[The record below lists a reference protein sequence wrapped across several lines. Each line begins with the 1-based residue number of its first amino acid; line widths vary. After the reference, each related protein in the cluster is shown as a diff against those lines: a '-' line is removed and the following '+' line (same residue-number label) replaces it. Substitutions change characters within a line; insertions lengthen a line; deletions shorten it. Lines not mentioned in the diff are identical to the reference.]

1 MNFKATLVNEF
12 SQGPVDHEL
21 VFEGVATDTR
31 KDCTNKLFVPIV
43 GEVFDGHRFIDRA
56 IENGAT
62 GTLWERSKP
71 FPKDLEG
78 RIQVY
83 MVEDTTVGLQE
94 LAKQILKEQKP
105 YVIGVTGSNGKTTVK
120 DMLEAVLSPK
130 YQTYKTQGNL
140 NNHWGL
146 PMTVL
151 AMPEGTDVLILEMGM
166 SSSGEISL
174 LTSIAKPDIAVIT
187 NIGESHL
194 LQLGSREN
202 IAKAKM
208 EIAEGLKSD
217 GLLVIDGDEPLLA
230 PVHEDA
236 LSCGYSE
243 TNDLQIDKVEKRE
256 NGYTF
261 TLKNENSPFEI
272 NLLGKHNIKNAIYSI
287 AAARKLG
294 LSEDEIHKSLSS
306 LTLTGMRLEK
316 YRLPS
321 GALIIND
328 AYNASP
334 TSMKAAVET
343 LVELEGF
350 DQKIAVLGD
359 MYELG
364 DEEEALHRDIASSV
378 RAPITEVITVGEK
391 AKWIYD
397 GLTEDKAQQVP
408 AVSFENKEEAAS
420 YLEGK
425 LDDRT
430 AVLLKASRGLGL
442 ETILKALGN

>member
-1 MNFKATLVNEF
+1 MNFKASLVNEF

-62 GTLWERSKP
+62 GTLWEKSKP
-71 FPKDLEG
+71 FPQDLEG

-166 SSSGEISL
+166 SSAGEISL
-174 LTSIAKPDIAVIT
+174 LTSIANPDIAVIT

-230 PVHEDA
+230 PVYDHA

-261 TLKNENSPFEI
+261 TLKNEDSPFEI

-287 AAARKLG
+287 AAARRLG
-294 LSEDEIHKSLSS
+294 LSEGEIHKALSS
-306 LTLTGMRLEK
+306 LTLTGMRLEQ

-350 DQKIAVLGD
+350 DQRIAVLGD

-364 DEEEALHRDIASSV
+364 NEEEALHRDIASSI
-378 RAPITEVITVGEK
+378 REPITEVITVGEK

-397 GLTEDKAQQVP
+397 GLTEDKAQRVP
-408 AVSFENKEEAAS
+408 AVSFVSKEDAAS
-420 YLEGK
+420 YLKGK

>member
-1 MNFKATLVNEF
+1 MNFSAKLLNEF
-12 SQGPVDHEL
+12 SQGPVEPEL
-21 VFEGVATDTR
+21 VFAGVATDTR

-56 IENGAT
+56 IANGAI
-62 GTLWERSKP
+62 GTLWEKSKP
-71 FPKDLEG
+71 FPKDLQDK
-78 RIQVY
+78 IKVY
-83 MVEDTTVGLQE
+83 FVDDTTIGLQE
-94 LAKQILKEQKP
+94 LAKQVLKNHKP

-151 AMPEGTDVLILEMGM
+151 AMPEGTEVLILEMGM
-166 SSSGEISL
+166 SGLGEISI
-174 LTSIAKPDIAVIT
+174 LTKIATPDVAVIT

-208 EIAEGLKSD
+208 EIAEGLKPD
-217 GLLVIDGDEPLLA
+217 GLLVIDGDEPLLGRTHKNTIA
-230 PVHEDA
+230 
-236 LSCGYSE
+236 CGYES
-243 TNDLQIDKVEKRE
+243 TNDLQIDDVEKRQ
-256 NGYTF
+256 NGYAF
-261 TLKNENSPFEI
+261 SLKNEKDSFEI
-272 NLLGKHNIKNAIYSI
+272 NLLGKHNIKNALYSI
-287 AAARKLG
+287 ASARKLG
-294 LSEDEIHKSLSS
+294 VSDDVIRRALSS
-306 LTLTGMRLEK
+306 LTLTGMRLEQ
-316 YRLPS
+316 YRVPS

-334 TSMKAAVET
+334 TSMKAAIET

-350 DQKIAVLGD
+350 EKKIAILGD

-364 DEEEALHRDIASSV
+364 SQEEALHRNIASAV
-378 RAPITEVITVGEK
+378 RDPITEVITVGEK

-397 GLTEDKAQQVP
+397 GMTEDAAQCVP
-408 AVSFENKEEAAS
+408 AVFFENKQDAAS
-420 YLEGK
+420 YLTSK
-425 LDDRT
+425 LDDKT

-442 ETILKALGN
+442 ESIIETLGN

>member
-62 GTLWERSKP
+62 GTLWEKNKP

-83 MVEDTTVGLQE
+83 KVDDTTVGLQE
-94 LAKQILKEQKP
+94 LAKQVLKEQKP

-120 DMLEAVLSPK
+120 DMIEAVLSSK

-166 SSSGEISL
+166 SSAGEISL
-174 LTSIAKPDIAVIT
+174 LTSLANPDVAVIT

-217 GLLVIDGDEPLLA
+217 GLLVIDGDEPLLE
-230 PVHEDA
+230 PVHKDA
-236 LSCGYSE
+236 LACGYSA

-261 TLKNENSPFEI
+261 TLKNEDPPFEI

-287 AAARKLG
+287 AAARKLNV
-294 LSEDEIHKSLSS
+294 SESEIHKALSS
-306 LTLTGMRLEK
+306 LTLTGMRLEQD
-316 YRLPS
+316 RLPS

-334 TSMKAAVET
+334 TSMKAAIET

-364 DEEEALHRDIASSV
+364 NEEEALHRDIASAV
-378 RAPITEVITVGEK
+378 KAPITEVITVGEK

-408 AVSFENKEEAAS
+408 AVSFISKEDATT
-420 YLEGK
+420 YLKGK

-442 ETILKALGN
+442 ETIIKALGN